1 VSIAD
6 ENERLSRDAAA
17 KWLASAEAR
26 HRAGNLDKR
35 KNVKRRRRTMTK
47 ILINVR
53 VTPEEFETL
62 TAAAVKAGRTKTDI
76 IREMIRSLKNKK
88 AGGSKT

>member
-1 VSIAD
+1 M
-6 ENERLSRDAAA
+6 N
-17 KWLASAEAR
+17 
-26 HRAGNLDKR
+26 
-35 KNVKRRRRTMTK
+35 TMTK

-76 IREMIRSLKNKK
+76 IREMIRSLKPKVMR
-88 AGGSKT
+88 GSSRE